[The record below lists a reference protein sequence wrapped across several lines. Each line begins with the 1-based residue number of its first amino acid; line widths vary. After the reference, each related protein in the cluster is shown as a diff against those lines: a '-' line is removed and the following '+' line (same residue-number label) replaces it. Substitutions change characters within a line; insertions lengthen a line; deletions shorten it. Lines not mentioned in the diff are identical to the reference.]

1 MASIIYARW
10 NKKFDV
16 ILIQAINGRLIMSRC
31 EAFSKSNLDPK
42 SNKFKNKVKVD
53 SLEQR
58 KYKEGFKSNS
68 YDMDHMIWFV
78 K

>member
-42 SNKFKNKVKVD
+42 SNKFKNKVKVVAI
-53 SLEQR
+53 LTENI
-58 KYKEGFKSNS
+58 KKGLN
-68 YDMDHMIWFV
+68 HT
-78 K
+78 